1 MKCLDSLEISKEV
14 HVELFGSNSKLRTNS
29 KLEDFHNNYVEVC
42 EVSKDFKR
50 LKRHFEDFITLRQA
64 LFGFLSFPP

>member
-29 KLEDFHNNYVEVC
+29 KLEDFHNNYVEFC
-42 EVSKDFKR
+42 EASTDFERFQK
-50 LKRHFEDFITLRQA
+50 TLRD
-64 LFGFLSFPP
+64 LKDISNTS